1 MSPLKPTKPDVHCDS
16 ELHDLSEE
24 AFKSDSLNLEGE
36 GKHQDYEFSPLITRK
51 SSNVGL
57 STPPQRE
64 GVKLPFVTPNNNVS
78 FPDSTSESTS
88 IALSGIAGDGDS
100 AQLSARTK
108 QLQRNLMIL
117 NDDSLID
124 EELDTSIAH
133 VSYES
138 SDEAEH
144 NEKMVYQPDQQ
155 FYERAIQHYQEHP
168 PEENKEIEV
177 GTTEDATTYIQP
189 NMSEMMKDYDFS
201 SVEDEPPPHEGDNG
215 ENDNY
220 NDNNGIP
227 FVEDS
232 LCM

>member
-1 MSPLKPTKPDVHCDS
+1 
-16 ELHDLSEE
+16 
-24 AFKSDSLNLEGE
+24 
-36 GKHQDYEFSPLITRK
+36 
-51 SSNVGL
+51 
-57 STPPQRE
+57 
-64 GVKLPFVTPNNNVS
+64 
-78 FPDSTSESTS
+78 
-88 IALSGIAGDGDS
+88 
-100 AQLSARTK
+100 
-108 QLQRNLMIL
+108 MIL